1 MHPGD
6 GRLTDKGR
14 VSFGPNTRGV
24 WSEVIAIDPM
34 IPVRHENVLRLLE
47 FLGYPQEEETR

>member
-6 GRLTDKGR
+6 GRLVDKGR
-14 VSFGPNTRGV
+14 VSFGPNKRGV

-34 IPVRHENVLRLLE
+34 IPVRHETVIRLLE
-47 FLGYPQEEETR
+47 FLGYPQEE